1 MAFPFTPPQQISL
14 TIYGGSPIRFP
25 VNNIYCVAR
34 NYADHAI
41 EMGHD
46 PDREAPFFFMK
57 PANALTG
64 PGDNF
69 IYPDFSEDVHHEVE
83 MVVGLQSGGRN
94 LSKEDALACIYGYG
108 VGLDMTARDRQS
120 ELKKAGRPWEMAKGF
135 TGAAICSAIN
145 PVELCGKHPEA
156 TDISL
161 KVNGELRQQGN
172 TAQMIWKTAE
182 LISTLSQY
190 FTLEAGDLIYTGTP
204 AGVGAVKRGDHLECS
219 LDDMATIE
227 LDVV

>member
-14 TIYGGSPIRFP
+14 AIYGGPAIRYP

-46 PDREAPFFFMK
+46 PEREAPFFFMK
-57 PANALTG
+57 PANALSG

-94 LSKEDALACIYGYG
+94 LSEEEALACIYGYG
-108 VGLDMTARDRQS
+108 VGLDMTARDRQA
-120 ELKKAGRPWEMAKGF
+120 ELKKAGRPWELAKGF
-135 TGAAICSAIN
+135 SGAAVCSAIS
-145 PVELCGKHPEA
+145 PLELCDSNPDA

-161 KVNGELRQQGN
+161 SINGELRQQGN

-182 LISTLSQY
+182 LISTLSRY
-190 FTLEAGDLIYTGTP
+190 FPLEAGDLIYTGTP
-204 AGVGAVKRGDHLECS
+204 AGVGPVKPGDHLVCTLEGI
-219 LDDMATIE
+219 AAIE